1 MVQKIK
7 GKNNKTN
14 VHHLKDGH
22 DTLTSEQDISNKLG
36 QIFSQ
41 NSSTQNYDPE
51 FQKFKKQKEKT
62 KLNFKSKNL
71 EEYKIEKLRK
81 SLDKAHD
88 TACGPDDI
96 HYQLLKHLPESAL
109 QVLLDLMNDIW
120 ETGDLPSIWK
130 LANVIPIPKPG
141 KDHSEPSNYRPIAL
155 TSVRV

>member
-1 MVQKIK
+1 MDVIHY
-7 GKNNKTN
+7 N
-14 VHHLKDGH
+14 

-41 NSSTQNYDPE
+41 NSSTQNYDPK
-51 FQKFKKQKEKT
+51 FKKFKKQKEKT

-71 EEYKIEKLRK
+71 EEYNRPFSLDELRK

-109 QVLLDLMNDIW
+109 QVLFRSH
-120 ETGDLPSIWK
+120 E
-130 LANVIPIPKPG
+130 
-141 KDHSEPSNYRPIAL
+141 
-155 TSVRV
+155 

>member
-71 EEYKIEKLRK
+71 EEYNRPFSLDELRK

-88 TACGPDDI
+88 TACGPNDI
-96 HYQLLKHLPESAL
+96 HFQLLKHLPESEF
-109 QVLLDLMNDIW
+109 QTLLDLMHDI
-120 ETGDLPSIWK
+120 
-130 LANVIPIPKPG
+130 
-141 KDHSEPSNYRPIAL
+141 
-155 TSVRV
+155 